1 MKIIAS
7 DFDGTFN
14 HGGVDDVK
22 RDAVKRWQKAGN
34 LIGLVSGRGRE
45 AVLHIAEEIGVDFDF
60 FIANNG
66 SVITDG
72 KGNIIKEFRG
82 DGEVIHPMV
91 RYVLDLGCREFA
103 LYNSSVTIIKNL
115 PERCKKGEYLIDD
128 LPPVPY
134 FTQITAFMPGD
145 EPAQRITDAVREKFG
160 DKVNPLRNG
169 GCVDI
174 VPAGVDKAKGIYAL
188 IEHLGASKEDVIA
201 VGDNVNDKAMI
212 AEFFSYA
219 MENAVEEIKAL
230 ADKRIPSVIDLI
242 ERELA

>member
-34 LIGLVSGRGRE
+34 LIGLISGRGRWD
-45 AVLHIAEEIGVDFDF
+45 VLRIAAETGVNFDF
-60 FIANNG
+60 LIANNG
-66 SVITDG
+66 AVLMDG
-72 KGNIIKEFRG
+72 KGNTIREFRG
-82 DGEVIHPMV
+82 DGEVIHSMV
-91 RYVLDLGCREFA
+91 RHILGLGCRDFA
-103 LYNSSVTIIKNL
+103 LYNTKVTVIKNL
-115 PERCKKGEYLIDD
+115 PERCKPGEYLIDD

-134 FTQITAFMPGD
+134 FTQITAFMPGNEVGKLVAD
-145 EPAQRITDAVREKFG
+145 SARENFG
-160 DKVNPLRNG
+160 DKVNPLQNG
-169 GCVDI
+169 GCIDI

-188 IEHLGASKEDVIA
+188 IEHLGASKDDVIT
-201 VGDNVNDKAMI
+201 VGDNINDKAMI

-219 MENAVEEIKAL
+219 METAVDEIKSL
-230 ADKRIPSVIDLI
+230 ANEITPSVTDLI